1 MFDNVMASCL
11 IIFVF
16 VALHG
21 FLMHWL
27 GKSKSTVLFC
37 QIQLNCQLELSLSGH
52 RGFRW
57 GILQN
62 HLVNVGI
69 RAAPVSANALRC
81 NASADAHHGTGLG
94 VWRQSD
100 DTEKLG
106 QPDHFNLPVQMI
118 LMVSPHPNTVTT
130 WGLKTNAAHD
140 TIFWNVTLLF
150 KIMLKFLFCCPKF
163 LTISITQ

>member
-1 MFDNVMASCL
+1 MFDNVMASSFMASCL

-27 GKSKSTVLFC
+27 SKSTSTVLFC
-37 QIQLNCQLELSLSGH
+37 QIQLICQLELSLSGH

-69 RAAPVSANALRC
+69 RAAAVSA

-106 QPDHFNLPVQMI
+106 QSDHFSLPVQI
-118 LMVSPHPNTVTT
+118 LVVSPHPNTVTT

-150 KIMLKFLFCCPKF
+150 KIKLKFLFCCPKF

>member
-1 MFDNVMASCL
+1 MFDHFYFCCSD
-11 IIFVF
+11 
-16 VALHG
+16 G
-21 FLMHWL
+21 FLMCWL
-27 GKSKSTVLFC
+27 GKSTVLFC
-37 QIQLNCQLELSLSGH
+37 QIQLICQFELSLSGH

-69 RAAPVSANALRC
+69 RAAPASA

-106 QPDHFNLPVQMI
+106 QSDHFNLPVQI
-118 LMVSPHPNTVTT
+118 LMVSPHPNTVAT

-163 LTISITQ
+163 FNNFNHSIELIECQKGAYK